1 MIKKILKSLP
11 YAFIIRNYFRN
22 VTGHYYSP
30 LPSMKDTEHRKKS
43 IYDKR
48 TPEGIDLNHKEQVE
62 KLELFS
68 KMNEDIPFYDES
80 RRIRFDINN
89 NSFSYDDAPILH
101 YMMRALSPDRI
112 IQIGVGAS
120 SACMLDT
127 NDLYLN
133 GKTGFCFID
142 VCLNDLK
149 AILKDGDSGRITMI
163 ESMVQDV
170 KFKVF
175 EDLEANDILF
185 IDSSHIMKIGSDVH
199 TILFDIFP
207 RLKKGVH
214 IHIHDVRYP
223 FQYSEEDFQQKI
235 FWNEAY
241 ILRAFLQYN
250 ESFRISFWLNY
261 LLNSKPPLVKETSFL
276 PLNNW
281 AMRFGDPNTTDVSHK
296 YAGAGGSIWL
306 TKVK

>member
-30 LPSMKDTEHRKKS
+30 LPSMQDIENRKKS
-43 IYDKR
+43 IYDKSA
-48 TPEGIDLNHKEQVE
+48 PEGIALNYKEQIE
-62 KLELFS
+62 KLGLFS
-68 KMNEDIPFYDES
+68 KMHEEIPFYDES

-89 NSFSYDDAPILH
+89 DSFSYDDAPVLH
-101 YMMRALSPDRI
+101 YMMRVVSPARVV
-112 IQIGVGAS
+112 QIGVGAS

-127 NDLYLN
+127 NDLYLD
-133 GKTGFCFID
+133 GKTEFCFID

-149 AILKDGDSGRITMI
+149 AILQDGDSNRITMI
-163 ESMVQDV
+163 ASMVQDV
-170 KFKVF
+170 DLKVF
-175 EDLEANDILF
+175 DELEENDILF
-185 IDSSHIMKIGSDVH
+185 IDSSHVMKVGSDVN
-199 TILFDIFP
+199 TIIFDILP

-214 IHIHDVRYP
+214 IHLHDVRYP
-223 FQYSEEDFQQKI
+223 FQYLEEDFKQKI

-261 LLNSKPPLVKETSFL
+261 LLNSKPYLVNETSFL
-276 PLNNW
+276 PLNKW
-281 AMRFGDPNTTDVSHK
+281 AIRFGHSDNADISHK
-296 YAGAGGSIWL
+296 YSGAGGSIWL

>member
-11 YAFIIRNYFRN
+11 YANIIRNSFRN

-30 LPSMKDTEHRKKS
+30 LPSMKDTKNRKKS
-43 IYDKR
+43 IYDKNI
-48 TPEGIDLNHKEQVE
+48 PEGIDLNYKEQVE

-68 KMNEDIPFYDES
+68 RMHEEIPFYDHS

-101 YMMRALSPDRI
+101 YMMRAVSPVRVV
-112 IQIGVGAS
+112 QIGVGAS

-149 AILKDGDSGRITMI
+149 AILQDGDSSKITMI

-170 KFKVF
+170 SLQVF
-175 EDLEANDILF
+175 EELESNDILF

-199 TILFDIFP
+199 TIIFDILP
-207 RLKKGVH
+207 HLKKGVH

-223 FQYSEEDFQQKI
+223 FQYPEEDFQQKI

-261 LLNSKPPLVKETSFL
+261 LLNSNPSLIEETSFL
-276 PLNNW
+276 PLNKW
-281 AMRFGDPNTTDVSHK
+281 AIRFGHTDNTDSSSKHT
-296 YAGAGGSIWL
+296 GAGGSIWL